1 MRAFTKSGRYASR
14 TGHPR
19 GAEVEIAVSFIG
31 HEDQAH
37 FALIEKRVRMRLQRE
52 SIKEFELTGEPLPE
66 VEGKTTVKGLR
77 MSKKD
82 KARGAVARKE
92 GERG

>member
-1 MRAFTKSGRYASR
+1 
-14 TGHPR
+14 
-19 GAEVEIAVSFIG
+19 
-31 HEDQAH
+31 
-37 FALIEKRVRMRLQRE
+37 MRLQRE